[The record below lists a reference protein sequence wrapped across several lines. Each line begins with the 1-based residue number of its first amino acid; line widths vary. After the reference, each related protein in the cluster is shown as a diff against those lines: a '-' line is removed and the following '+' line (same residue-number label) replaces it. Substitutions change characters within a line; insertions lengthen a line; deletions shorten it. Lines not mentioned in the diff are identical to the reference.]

1 MSMPKPVGMPGGSV
15 TRNGSPASN
24 GIGRRRG
31 RIGITFGAIADQS
44 RSGGRP
50 PIAAQHR
57 LGRRRLD
64 AVAQVDRPVVLAGL
78 APALGSS
85 PFSIVHGHAC

>member
-50 PIAAQHR
+50 PIAAITAS
-57 LGRRRLD
+57 GD
-64 AVAQVDRPVVLAGL
+64 AVSMPLPRSTAR
-78 APALGSS
+78 
-85 PFSIVHGHAC
+85 